1 MTMNDKELRQDII
14 AELDF
19 EPSIESADIGV
30 AVRNGVVT
38 LTGHVPTYAQRT
50 MAEDVVR
57 RVRGVK
63 GIAQEIEVRPF
74 GALSAA
80 DDDIARRVLKTL
92 KWNSTLPKNAIQVKV
107 QDGWVTL
114 TGKVEWQ
121 YQKQNAADA
130 IQGLAG
136 ILGVIN
142 NIDVTPHASVSDV
155 KKCIEDALK
164 RQAEIHAK
172 DIGVQVVAGK
182 VILEGVVTGLAEK
195 VAIERAAWSAPGV
208 HWVEDGIVVV

>member
-1 MTMNDKELRQDII
+1 MNDKELRQNII

-63 GIAQEIEVRPF
+63 GIAEEIEVRPF
-74 GALSAA
+74 GTLTTS
-80 DDDIARRVLKTL
+80 DDEIARRVLSTL
-92 KWNSTLPKNAIQVKV
+92 KWNSTLPKNVIQVKV

-114 TGKVEWQ
+114 TGEVEWQ
-121 YQKQNAADA
+121 YQKRNAADA

-164 RQAEIHAK
+164 RHAEVHAK
-172 DIGVQVVAGK
+172 DIGVRVIGGK
-182 VILEGVVTGLAEK
+182 VILEGAVTGLAEK

-208 HWVEDGIVVV
+208 HWVKDDIVVV

>member
-1 MTMNDKELRQDII
+1 MNDKELRQNII
-14 AELDF
+14 DELDF
-19 EPSIESADIGV
+19 EPSIDSVDIGV

-50 MAEDVVR
+50 TAENVVR

-63 GIAQEIEVRPF
+63 GIAQEIEVRPIGSF
-74 GALSAA
+74 TAS
-80 DDDIARRVLKTL
+80 DDEIANRVLSTL
-92 KWNSTLPKNAIQVKV
+92 KWNSSLPKNAVQVKV
-107 QDGWVTL
+107 EDGWVTL
-114 TGKVEWQ
+114 TGMVEWQ

-142 NIDVTPHASVSDV
+142 NIDVIPHASVADV
-155 KKCIEDALK
+155 KKHIEDALK

-172 DIGVQVVAGK
+172 EIGVQVVGSK
-182 VILEGVVTGLAEK
+182 VILEGAVTALSEK
-195 VAIERAAWSAPGV
+195 TAIERAAWSAPGV
-208 HWVEDGIVVV
+208 HWVENDIVVV